1 MSNDIM
7 KPHEIVSF
15 FRKAANADPRSQVVV
30 RFKDNSTTQGLPMY
44 DSGHGCNGRCL
55 GLDVGKNHPG
65 HDKWFAAAQQ
75 LDEYDEPEFW
85 PDEIAY
91 HVAFADAAPT
101 GDAL

>member
-1 MSNDIM
+1 ME
-7 KPHEIVSF
+7 PREIVNF
-15 FRKAANADPRSQVVV
+15 FRKAIKSEPRSQVVV
-30 RFKDNSTTQGLPMY
+30 RFKDGSTVQGLPMY
-44 DSGHGCNGRCL
+44 DDGHGCHGRCL
-55 GLDVGKNHPG
+55 GLDVGKDHPR